1 LLFTGAVHAERSDV
15 RPLHRAHSH
24 NDGERD
30 VPLFGALELG
40 IASVEADVWLV
51 DDELLVAHDP
61 ERLAPEL
68 TLRSLYLDPLRER
81 VRERGGVYNSHD
93 QRFQLLI
100 DVKSDAEQT
109 WTAINQE
116 LAGDEDVLT
125 VWGPDGVIA
134 DGPIQ
139 VVVSGERARET
150 MARQPNRFATF
161 DGRIPQDLDAPEPPT
176 FMPMVSQ
183 HFAYLG
189 WRKGMEPGDDIR
201 AKLRDAVDRA
211 HAAGRTVRFWSVP
224 DVERVWD
231 VLLDAG
237 VDIIDAKDLERLA
250 GYLRP

>member
-1 LLFTGAVHAERSDV
+1 
-15 RPLHRAHSH
+15 LHRAHSH

-61 ERLAPEL
+61 EGLAPEL

-81 VRERGGVYNSHD
+81 VRERGGVYNSDD

-100 DVKSDAEQT
+100 DVKTDAERT
-109 WTAINQE
+109 WIAINQE
-116 LAGDEDVLT
+116 LADDKDVLT
-125 VWGPDGVIA
+125 AWGPDGVIA

-161 DGRIPQDLDAPEPPT
+161 DGRIPQDLGAPEPPS

-189 WRKGMEPGDDIR
+189 WRKGMELNDDIR

-211 HAAGRTVRFWSVP
+211 HAAGRTVRLWSVP

-231 VLLDAG
+231 VLLNAG

-250 GYLRP
+250 SYLRRR

>member
-1 LLFTGAVHAERSDV
+1 MDAEPSDV
-15 RPLHRAHSH
+15 RPLHAVHSH

-30 VPLFGALELG
+30 RPLFGALELG
-40 IASVEADVWLV
+40 IASVEADIWLV
-51 DDELLVAHDP
+51 DGELLVAHDP
-61 ERLAPEL
+61 EGLAPEL

-81 VRERGGVYNSHD
+81 IRERGGVYKWDD

-109 WTAINQE
+109 WIAIDRE
-116 LAGDEDVLT
+116 LAADEDVLT
-125 VWGPDGVIA
+125 AWGTDGVIV

-139 VVVSGERARET
+139 VIGSGERARET
-150 MARQPNRFATF
+150 MAREPKRFATF
-161 DGRIPQDLDAPEPPT
+161 DGRIPEDLDAPEPPT

-189 WRKGMEPGDDIR
+189 WRRGMEPDDDIR
-201 AKLRDAVDRA
+201 AKLRDAVLRA

-224 DVERVWD
+224 DVEHVWD

-250 GYLRP
+250 EYLRRR